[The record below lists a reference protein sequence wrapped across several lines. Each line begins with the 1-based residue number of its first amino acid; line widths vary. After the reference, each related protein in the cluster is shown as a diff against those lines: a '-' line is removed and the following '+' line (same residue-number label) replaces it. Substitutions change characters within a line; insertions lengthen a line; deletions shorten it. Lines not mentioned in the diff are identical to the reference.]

1 MGSDLNN
8 AKVVIAAIIPGGTSL
23 GGGTGSVNRTVV
35 GTLLIGEINN
45 GMSMLNVS
53 IEQQLI
59 AKGLIIILAIAFNNK
74 LLKWAEK

>member
-1 MGSDLNN
+1 LGSDLNN
-8 AKVVIAAIIPGGTSL
+8 AKGVIAAIVLGGTSL
-23 GGGTGSVNRTVV
+23 SGGTGSVNRTVV